1 MECKHH
7 IVKCVNNVYY
17 CSICGARLGKAK
29 PEEAP
34 AAPQETAP
42 EAEEQTKK
50 RKPRRKGE

>member
-1 MECKHH
+1 MECRHH

-34 AAPQETAP
+34 AAPPETAP
-42 EAEEQTKK
+42 EAGEQTKK